1 MSVALVLMG
10 LVALCQAE
18 EPQYQCYTFGK
29 ATYPATIR
37 PVGDIN
43 REVGSSYEAYCLFD
57 PKRVNV
63 SEVYFQ
69 HWGDKERFK
78 IPHEVLNNSAIK
90 VVVQHDEVIDY
101 KLKCMMTYK
110 DEIKF
115 LCERKVNIGYPPQDV
130 QNMTCISKNWE
141 QLNCSWVEPPNPV
154 RVQYILTYVVAGF
167 RDTSHCP
174 KNLTGKNWCFWEN
187 TDMSQRDE
195 WILTFTAHNA
205 LKSGVQFKHNISVYE
220 SVIPKPAEALTAH
233 VEGPHSVKLSWRLPH
248 PMDTFPGKIRQEVSY
263 RERPD
268 DSPLEEL
275 EWIVVS
281 NELIQP
287 PLFEKLIYNKTV
299 DNLYAYMQY
308 DFRVR
313 LHTGTGERRD
323 HMWSDA
329 AVTTQETDPKLPTAK
344 VRTDIGTFEIEQNVN
359 SRDIY
364 VNWQKVDFVFKNG
377 PDFHYE
383 VDVFDA
389 NTGRQINK
397 TEGELEVHDDYA
409 KFINM
414 ENNVK
419 FRFDITPVNR
429 VGPGGDETKATV
441 IVPEKSEVLT
451 FPSRFQVIVYKDGN
465 NTIYGIKWNITEEKI
480 ESQKIESVSI
490 YWCKRRQYEERCL
503 DKLDWVSVNPRLT
516 MKNITDLEKET
527 LYIFGI
533 SANSNKSSSGIKWIT
548 CIASHGNKLP
558 PIDTFGIT
566 EVSST
571 EAELEWNLGCK
582 DRSADPTGFNI
593 SYCITP
599 RNETDCRKDSDMHY
613 IAVSDASAYKINVTS
628 LLPYTRYIFSIASQS
643 ELGMSR
649 WSKSLILETSQD
661 KPSGPPRNVRVID
674 KGQEWIYLAWNP
686 PRPEERNGVIVT
698 YKIKSEPA
706 VNIDWPVAKNNS
718 EVMQY
723 NITGLEA
730 YTKYKFKIVAC
741 TQNRNCGNSSVTY
754 ETRTGIGVPGPIEGI
769 YVNDDRLQWNH
780 DECNGPTCRYEI
792 RYGPEPGEI
801 YNSKEGQTAV
811 NLRDLGINCTEHN
824 EKIQVEIRAVS
835 QDSQLKGQWME
846 KSMNCP
852 IPGIMPWW
860 LILIIAVVC
869 IIATVFLVAIG
880 SFGQKKVKV
889 FLFEWNRELDLPT
902 GLGPSLPA
910 HDDLHS
916 NYKIVQNQVIDDW
929 GGADTRIPVKTA
941 TPFSNPEEQE
951 LIPDKARQS
960 RNPSGDSGT
969 SENDQVDSS
978 GCSTGSES
986 DSSSGSHRVPQSSD
1000 SGTGT
1005 EVGFPPESK
1014 NWESGSLRLRTPV
1027 PPYVRPGL
1035 PQNITSAGYVSV
1047 SSVPNLPV
1055 GSMEDGLSLQQ
1066 STSSL
1071 ALGTPSHQPL
1081 GARRAS
1087 TGYISMPDQDA
1098 EGVNLPLE
1106 MLGNV
1111 TLPHDSRPGGFP
1123 AYSRHNFPLKKTP
1136 TSEMSPY
1143 MKTGSLQRLNTGY
1156 VAVAQP
1162 DGGARDAMSQAHGY
1176 CGGEDL
1182 GVMKRQSSL
1191 SALPLT
1197 YNKSISTPDED
1208 LPRGTYCRVG
1218 ARGSPGPPPG
1228 PSPGYVSIT
1237 QAMPSHAMSHPVNTT
1252 SPTNKSP
1259 YVTFAM
1265 AKSMPSPT
1273 KEPEK
1278 AGGGYVSVGDMAE
1291 GRWANPVMMAP
1302 EDFEESREV
1311 SSAPLESTRGRPLL
1325 STRPNTSEATIAHN
1339 RGARSFPPLA
1349 PSLSK
1354 QSSGYVSQDSL
1365 PFHDPVVM
1373 SPKRLLT
1380 QSKEP
1385 YSVIMPPDHKGTAV

>member
-1 MSVALVLMG
+1 MGPTRRVGVITALALALLG
-10 LVALCQAE
+10 LAAVSHAE
-18 EPQYQCYTFGK
+18 EAEYQCFSFGK
-29 ATYPATIR
+29 ASYPAKGSLDKSVYRQLRDDESCPGIGCAAIK

-69 HWGDKERFK
+69 HQDNGVQFK

-90 VVVQHDEVIDY
+90 VVVQHDEMIDY

-110 DEIKF
+110 NLTKF

-167 RDTSHCP
+167 RDTSGSENIIGFTKC
-174 KNLTGKNWCFWEN
+174 KLNKEQNRCVLTSSTKPAHDAMRWYNFTLTSTNELGKN
-187 TDMSQRDE
+187 
-195 WILTFTAHNA
+195 
-205 LKSGVQFKHNISVYE
+205 VQHFFIDQYA
-220 SVIPKPAEALTAH
+220 SVIPKPAEDLTAH
-233 VEGPHSVKLSWRLPH
+233 VEGPHSVRLSWKLPY
-248 PMDTFPGKIRQEVSY
+248 PIDTFPGKIRQEVSY
-263 RERPD
+263 RERPE
-268 DSPLEEL
+268 DSPLEDL
-275 EWIVVS
+275 EWLVVS
-281 NELIQP
+281 NESIVLI
-287 PLFEKLIYNKTV
+287 LFQDPTYNKTI

-313 LHTGTGERRD
+313 LHTGTGSVRE

-329 AVTTQETDPKLPTAK
+329 AVTTQKTDKKLPTAK

-364 VNWQKVDFVFKNG
+364 VNWQKIDFVFKNG
-377 PDFHYE
+377 PGFHYE

-389 NTGRQINK
+389 DTGRQINK
-397 TEGELEVHDDYA
+397 TEKEIHEDYA

-414 ENNVK
+414 ENNMK
-419 FRFDITPVNR
+419 FRFDITPVNG

-441 IVPEKSEVLT
+441 IVPEKSKVLT
-451 FPSRFQVIVYKDGN
+451 FPSRFQVIVYKNEN

-527 LYIFGI
+527 MYIFGI

-558 PIDTFGIT
+558 PIDTFDIT

-599 RNETDCRKDSDMHY
+599 RNETNCRKDSDMHF
-613 IAVSDASAYKINVTS
+613 IAVSDASAYRINVTS

-661 KPSGPPRNVRVID
+661 KPSGPPRNVTVVD
-674 KGQEWIYLAWNP
+674 KGQQWIYLAWNP

-718 EVMQY
+718 EVVHY

-730 YTKYKFKIVAC
+730 YTEYKFKIVAC

-754 ETRTGIGVPGPIEGI
+754 EAITGIGVPGQVEGI
-769 YVNDDRLQWNH
+769 YVNDDRLQWNL
-780 DECNGPTCRYEI
+780 DECNGPSCYFEI
-792 RYGPEPGEI
+792 RYGPEP
-801 YNSKEGQTAV
+801 KETYITERDQVAV
-811 NLRDLGINCTEHN
+811 NLRELGINCTEHN

-835 QDSQLKGQWME
+835 QDSQLRGEWTK
-846 KSMNCP
+846 KSMKCP

-880 SFGQKKVKV
+880 SFGQKKVKL

-902 GLGPSLPA
+902 GLGHSLPA

-929 GGADTRIPVKTA
+929 GGADTRIPVKSA

-1098 EGVNLPLE
+1098 EG
-1106 MLGNV
+1106 G
-1111 TLPHDSRPGGFP
+1111 
-1123 AYSRHNFPLKKTP
+1123 K
-1136 TSEMSPY
+1136 
-1143 MKTGSLQRLNTGY
+1143 
-1156 VAVAQP
+1156 
-1162 DGGARDAMSQAHGY
+1162 
-1176 CGGEDL
+1176 
-1182 GVMKRQSSL
+1182 
-1191 SALPLT
+1191 
-1197 YNKSISTPDED
+1197 
-1208 LPRGTYCRVG
+1208 
-1218 ARGSPGPPPG
+1218 PPPRDVRQRH
-1228 PSPGYVSIT
+1228 PS
-1237 QAMPSHAMSHPVNTT
+1237 A
-1252 SPTNKSP
+1252 
-1259 YVTFAM
+1259 
-1265 AKSMPSPT
+1265 
-1273 KEPEK
+1273 
-1278 AGGGYVSVGDMAE
+1278 
-1291 GRWANPVMMAP
+1291 
-1302 EDFEESREV
+1302 
-1311 SSAPLESTRGRPLL
+1311 
-1325 STRPNTSEATIAHN
+1325 
-1339 RGARSFPPLA
+1339 
-1349 PSLSK
+1349 
-1354 QSSGYVSQDSL
+1354 
-1365 PFHDPVVM
+1365 
-1373 SPKRLLT
+1373 
-1380 QSKEP
+1380 
-1385 YSVIMPPDHKGTAV
+1385 